1 MQRHPCRAR
10 LSVTGGYPG
19 VVEALRQRRT
29 LATVEFSWNPVESRA
44 NKKKHGV
51 SFEEA
56 QEVFTSGVEYLELFD
71 EAHSIEE
78 DRFLVIGPIRR
89 GLVLV
94 VWTERDEN
102 ITRIISARWATQREA
117 DLFLVRVD
125 RER

>member
-1 MQRHPCRAR
+1 M
-10 LSVTGGYPG
+10 
-19 VVEALRQRRT
+19 
-29 LATVEFSWNPVESRA
+29 LATVEFSWDPAKSRA

-71 EAHSIEE
+71 EAHSFEE
-78 DRFLVIGPIRR
+78 DRFLAIGPIRR

-102 ITRIISARWATQREA
+102 VIRIISARWATKHEA
-117 DLFLVRVD
+117 DLFLVRVVM
-125 RER
+125 ER